1 MSNIGIVNRE
11 TGIWK
16 SDQAAE
22 GPLLTD
28 SDFIFISDLPAGSRF
43 PVSDSRKNAVPLSHS
58 RPRAGNTPRRGAL
71 CGGGNPLT
79 AHILREI
86 LKGHALCISGVGASH
101 SCSFRS
107 SRHAGRVAG
116 QQSHLSK

>member
-11 TGIWK
+11 SGIWK

-43 PVSDSRKNAVPLSHS
+43 PVSDSEKTPSHC
-58 RPRAGNTPRRGAL
+58 RIRARGRA
-71 CGGGNPLT
+71 T
-79 AHILREI
+79 H
-86 LKGHALCISGVGASH
+86 HGVVR
-101 SCSFRS
+101 CV
-107 SRHAGRVAG
+107 VAETR
-116 QQSHLSK
+116 